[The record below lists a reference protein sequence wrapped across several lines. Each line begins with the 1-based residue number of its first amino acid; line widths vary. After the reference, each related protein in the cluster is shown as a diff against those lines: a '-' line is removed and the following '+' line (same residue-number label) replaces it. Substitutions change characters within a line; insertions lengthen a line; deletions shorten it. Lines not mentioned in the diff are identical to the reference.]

1 MDIAY
6 EAVFINGGQTC
17 CAGTRTFVQD
27 SIYDA
32 FVKKAGAR
40 AAQRK
45 VGDPFKEDTEQ
56 GPQVR
61 QKIFCVGMEYQVNY
75 QHPRLSLV
83 QL

>member
-1 MDIAY
+1 MDKAVDIAY
-6 EAVFINGGQTC
+6 EAVFINGGQAC

-32 FVKKAGAR
+32 FVKKAAAR

-56 GPQVR
+56 GPQVC
-61 QKIFCVGMEYQVNY
+61 QE
-75 QHPRLSLV
+75 LL
-83 QL
+83 